1 MHRLYFAGF
10 RVEKGDMKIGQKI
23 RRLRKL
29 RGLTIEELSDHA
41 ALTKGLISQL
51 ERDKTVPTIVTLKQV
66 LDVLGVELATF
77 FDEFQERE
85 KNIFTQKDRSSD
97 KTNKNYITELL
108 IPKLRYLEMEPVL
121 ITLLPSAIYSKKYEE
136 DEGFGFIVK
145 GRIELIV
152 DKEKK
157 IVQRGDCFYL
167 FFDNKVIMKNLTKK
181 TAEVLVVNY

>member
-85 KNIFTQKDRSSD
+85 KNIFTIEFPFCLVNAS
-97 KTNKNYITELL
+97 LL
-108 IPKLRYLEMEPVL
+108 CR
-121 ITLLPSAIYSKKYEE
+121 
-136 DEGFGFIVK
+136 
-145 GRIELIV
+145 
-152 DKEKK
+152 
-157 IVQRGDCFYL
+157 
-167 FFDNKVIMKNLTKK
+167 
-181 TAEVLVVNY
+181 LVY